1 MYIKKIRDL
10 YHLALFMIKI
20 NKNENL
26 QLNEVIS
33 LFLNFQFL
41 PFFLN
46 ETNEQLTLICYIQSG
61 TLQGT
66 RLSTLYK
73 LS

>member
-1 MYIKKIRDL
+1 MSRGTLKKIRDL

-41 PFFLN
+41 PFF
-46 ETNEQLTLICYIQSG
+46 
-61 TLQGT
+61 
-66 RLSTLYK
+66 
-73 LS
+73 